1 MMIMQPYHCVI
12 TFDVGL
18 AHDRRQATEPVMLVE

>member
-1 MMIMQPYHCVI
+1 MIMQSYHCDI

-18 AHDRRQATEPVMLVE
+18 AHDSRQATELVSLVE